1 MKRILL
7 SMAAVVTAIALLVS
21 GCTKTPVST
30 EPSQGTN
37 KETAAAD
44 KSTNGPVEV
53 TYATF
58 RVGAHVQ
65 APGEKIMLE
74 EFNRLYGDKIKLVI
88 EELPSDDVYVN
99 KMKALAASNSLPDVF
114 DGKNGV
120 RELAIANGTA
130 RNLLPYLEEDPEWK
144 KYVGDMAIKANTN
157 EDGNLYSIS
166 YSQRIIGYYYN
177 KSMFEKAGIKPA
189 ETWEEFMSN
198 CEALKKA
205 GFTPFANATGEN
217 AWTVNLLLGAMIGTA
232 NEAGNKL
239 MNEKPV
245 TNFNTPEVINALEN
259 IKKILTDYS
268 NTDALGAVY
277 ANAANVFC
285 QEQAA
290 MIANGPWMV
299 GDFTNPEKSVEGL
312 DQRLGVAL
320 YPNKGIYSEYD
331 PGFVL
336 CAKDDNLEEAL
347 TFLKFRTGPFSQK
360 TFLETAGSL
369 PLTNNIELSEEFK
382 AKKPLVVQ
390 HLELASQ
397 AEYKF
402 KTLDVIADSSVIDSF
417 AKLYPELVFGEIDA
431 QTFAQKLTDAVYRQ
445 K

>member
-290 MIANGPWMV
+290 IIDGA
-299 GDFTNPEKSVEGL
+299 
-312 DQRLGVAL
+312 
-320 YPNKGIYSEYD
+320 
-331 PGFVL
+331 
-336 CAKDDNLEEAL
+336 
-347 TFLKFRTGPFSQK
+347 SQLQIDM
-360 TFLETAGSL
+360 FIVL
-369 PLTNNIELSEEFK
+369 PLMRNIIGTTTI
-382 AKKPLVVQ
+382 
-390 HLELASQ
+390 LAASNM
-397 AEYKF
+397 
-402 KTLDVIADSSVIDSF
+402 L
-417 AKLYPELVFGEIDA
+417 
-431 QTFAQKLTDAVYRQ
+431 QKLDIILLTTSGGPGTRTTNMPMSIYRTALIDNNYSLANAQGVFLILFGLVAVLLIRKIYRMNENILG
-445 K
+445 

>member
-21 GCTKTPVST
+21 GCTKAPVST

-290 MIANGPWMV
+290 IIDGA
-299 GDFTNPEKSVEGL
+299 
-312 DQRLGVAL
+312 
-320 YPNKGIYSEYD
+320 
-331 PGFVL
+331 
-336 CAKDDNLEEAL
+336 
-347 TFLKFRTGPFSQK
+347 SQLQINM
-360 TFLETAGSL
+360 FIVL
-369 PLTNNIELSEEFK
+369 PLMRNIIGTTTI
-382 AKKPLVVQ
+382 
-390 HLELASQ
+390 LAASNM
-397 AEYKF
+397 
-402 KTLDVIADSSVIDSF
+402 L
-417 AKLYPELVFGEIDA
+417 
-431 QTFAQKLTDAVYRQ
+431 QKLDIILLTTSGGPGTRTTNMPMSIYRTALIDNNYSLANAQGVFLILFGLVAVLLIRKIYRMNENILG
-445 K
+445 

>member
-1 MKRILL
+1 
-7 SMAAVVTAIALLVS
+7 MAAVVTAIALLVS

-290 MIANGPWMV
+290 MIDGA
-299 GDFTNPEKSVEGL
+299 
-312 DQRLGVAL
+312 
-320 YPNKGIYSEYD
+320 
-331 PGFVL
+331 
-336 CAKDDNLEEAL
+336 
-347 TFLKFRTGPFSQK
+347 SQLQIDM
-360 TFLETAGSL
+360 FIVL
-369 PLTNNIELSEEFK
+369 PLMRNIIGTTTI
-382 AKKPLVVQ
+382 
-390 HLELASQ
+390 LAASNM
-397 AEYKF
+397 
-402 KTLDVIADSSVIDSF
+402 L
-417 AKLYPELVFGEIDA
+417 
-431 QTFAQKLTDAVYRQ
+431 QKLDIILLTTSGGPGTRTTNMPMSIYRTALIDNNYSLANAQGVFLILFGLVAVLLIRKIYRMNENILG
-445 K
+445 

>member
-130 RNLLPYLEEDPEWK
+130 
-144 KYVGDMAIKANTN
+144 GICF
-157 EDGNLYSIS
+157 
-166 YSQRIIGYYYN
+166 RI
-177 KSMFEKAGIKPA
+177 
-189 ETWEEFMSN
+189 
-198 CEALKKA
+198 LKKTRN
-205 GFTPFANATGEN
+205 GKNMSGTWLLKLIPMKMETFIPYHTP
-217 AWTVNLLLGAMIGTA
+217 
-232 NEAGNKL
+232 
-239 MNEKPV
+239 
-245 TNFNTPEVINALEN
+245 
-259 IKKILTDYS
+259 
-268 NTDALGAVY
+268 
-277 ANAANVFC
+277 
-285 QEQAA
+285 
-290 MIANGPWMV
+290 
-299 GDFTNPEKSVEGL
+299 
-312 DQRLGVAL
+312 R
-320 YPNKGIYSEYD
+320 
-331 PGFVL
+331 
-336 CAKDDNLEEAL
+336 
-347 TFLKFRTGPFSQK
+347 
-360 TFLETAGSL
+360 
-369 PLTNNIELSEEFK
+369 EL
-382 AKKPLVVQ
+382 
-390 HLELASQ
+390 
-397 AEYKF
+397 
-402 KTLDVIADSSVIDSF
+402 
-417 AKLYPELVFGEIDA
+417 
-431 QTFAQKLTDAVYRQ
+431 
-445 K
+445 

>member
-290 MIANGPWMV
+290 MIDGA
-299 GDFTNPEKSVEGL
+299 
-312 DQRLGVAL
+312 
-320 YPNKGIYSEYD
+320 
-331 PGFVL
+331 
-336 CAKDDNLEEAL
+336 
-347 TFLKFRTGPFSQK
+347 SQLQIDM
-360 TFLETAGSL
+360 FIVL
-369 PLTNNIELSEEFK
+369 PLMRNIIGTTTI
-382 AKKPLVVQ
+382 
-390 HLELASQ
+390 LAASNM
-397 AEYKF
+397 
-402 KTLDVIADSSVIDSF
+402 L
-417 AKLYPELVFGEIDA
+417 
-431 QTFAQKLTDAVYRQ
+431 QKLDIILLTTSGGPGTRTTNMPMSIYRTALIDNNYSLANAQGVFLILFGLVAVLLIRKIYRMNENILG
-445 K
+445 

>member
-21 GCTKTPVST
+21 GCTKAPVST

-290 MIANGPWMV
+290 IIDGA
-299 GDFTNPEKSVEGL
+299 
-312 DQRLGVAL
+312 
-320 YPNKGIYSEYD
+320 
-331 PGFVL
+331 
-336 CAKDDNLEEAL
+336 
-347 TFLKFRTGPFSQK
+347 SQLQIDM
-360 TFLETAGSL
+360 FIVL
-369 PLTNNIELSEEFK
+369 PLMRNIIGTTTI
-382 AKKPLVVQ
+382 
-390 HLELASQ
+390 LAASNM
-397 AEYKF
+397 
-402 KTLDVIADSSVIDSF
+402 L
-417 AKLYPELVFGEIDA
+417 
-431 QTFAQKLTDAVYRQ
+431 QKLDIILLTTSGGPGTRTTNMPMSIYRTALIDNNYSLANAQGVFLILFGLVAVLLIRKIYRMNENILG
-445 K
+445 

>member
-290 MIANGPWMV
+290 IIDGA
-299 GDFTNPEKSVEGL
+299 
-312 DQRLGVAL
+312 
-320 YPNKGIYSEYD
+320 
-331 PGFVL
+331 
-336 CAKDDNLEEAL
+336 
-347 TFLKFRTGPFSQK
+347 SQLQINM
-360 TFLETAGSL
+360 FIVL
-369 PLTNNIELSEEFK
+369 PLMRNIIGTTTI
-382 AKKPLVVQ
+382 
-390 HLELASQ
+390 LAASNM
-397 AEYKF
+397 
-402 KTLDVIADSSVIDSF
+402 L
-417 AKLYPELVFGEIDA
+417 
-431 QTFAQKLTDAVYRQ
+431 QKLDIILLTTSGGPGTRTTNMPMSIYRTALIDNNYSLANAQGVFLILFGLVAVLLIRKIYRMNENILG
-445 K
+445 

>member
-21 GCTKTPVST
+21 GCTKAPVST

-290 MIANGPWMV
+290 MIDGA
-299 GDFTNPEKSVEGL
+299 
-312 DQRLGVAL
+312 
-320 YPNKGIYSEYD
+320 
-331 PGFVL
+331 
-336 CAKDDNLEEAL
+336 
-347 TFLKFRTGPFSQK
+347 SQLQIDM
-360 TFLETAGSL
+360 FIVL
-369 PLTNNIELSEEFK
+369 PLMRNIIGTTTI
-382 AKKPLVVQ
+382 
-390 HLELASQ
+390 LAASNM
-397 AEYKF
+397 
-402 KTLDVIADSSVIDSF
+402 L
-417 AKLYPELVFGEIDA
+417 
-431 QTFAQKLTDAVYRQ
+431 QKLDIILLTTSGGPGTRTTNMPMSIYRTALIDNNYSLANAQGVFLILFGLVAVLLIRKIYRMNENILG
-445 K
+445 